1 MVIFK
6 LCLNSLTN
14 FLIEK
19 YCGSLKEQI
28 KSRPTSSSSSFMYV
42 NPLIGINQRNNG
54 NLRFQPLDEDIP
66 EEKEKG
72 RLKKTIKNQK
82 KKIKKK

>member
-1 MVIFK
+1 
-6 LCLNSLTN
+6 
-14 FLIEK
+14 
-19 YCGSLKEQI
+19 
-28 KSRPTSSSSSFMYV
+28 MYV